1 MTTEIVVAQK
11 KSPATGG
18 ARLWIAIAVT
28 VTLWASAFVGIRLAA
43 PGFSPGALTLGR
55 IAVGSLALTLLRLV
69 SNRAARRG
77 SSALPGGAQRGQ
89 SGQRGR
95 IPRGKVL
102 LLVVA
107 WGIGWFGIYNLALN
121 AAERHV
127 DAGTASLLVNV
138 VAPMIIAALAGLLLG
153 EGFPRRL
160 IAGMIVAAA
169 GVAVIAVATSTGEFD
184 AIGIVLG
191 IAAAFVYASAATFQK
206 VLLRRVDAATMTWLG
221 CLSGTIACLPFAPQ
235 LISALTTAPLSSI
248 VAVAYLGVFPTAIA
262 FTTWGYVLSHS
273 SAGRS
278 AASTYAVPAVVLLLS
293 FLLLK
298 ETPPPA
304 ALLGEILAL
313 GGVAVATLRLTR
325 TSRT

>member
-1 MTTEIVVAQK
+1 MTTEIVVAEK
-11 KSPATGG
+11 KSSATSA

-28 VTLWASAFVGIRLAA
+28 VTLWASAFVGIRIAA

-55 IAVGSLALTLLRLV
+55 IAVGSLALTLLRLI
-69 SNRAARRG
+69 SNRAARGG
-77 SSALPGGAQRGQ
+77 SSGLPGGA
-89 SGQRGR
+89 QRGR

-102 LLVVA
+102 LLVIA
-107 WGIGWFGIYNLALN
+107 WGVGWFGIYNLALN

-138 VAPMIIAALAGLLLG
+138 VAPMIIAVLAGLLLG

-160 IAGMIVAAA
+160 IVGMIVAAA
-169 GVAVIAVATSTGEFD
+169 GVAVIATATSTGKFD
-184 AIGIVLG
+184 AIGIMLG
-191 IAAAFVYASAATFQK
+191 IGAAVIYASAATFQK

-235 LISALTTAPLSSI
+235 LISELTTAPLSSI

-278 AASTYAVPAVVLLLS
+278 AASTYAVPAVVLLLA
-293 FLLLK
+293 FLVLK

-313 GGVAVATLRLTR
+313 GGVAVATLHLTR
-325 TSRT
+325 RSRT

>member
-1 MTTEIVVAQK
+1 MTTEIVVAEK
-11 KSPATGG
+11 KSSATSA

-28 VTLWASAFVGIRLAA
+28 VTLWASAFVGIRIAA

-69 SNRAARRG
+69 SNRAAPGG
-77 SSALPGGAQRGQ
+77 SSGLPGGA
-89 SGQRGR
+89 QRGR

-102 LLVVA
+102 LLVIA
-107 WGIGWFGIYNLALN
+107 WGVGWFGIYNLALN

-138 VAPMIIAALAGLLLG
+138 VAPMIIAVLAGLLLG

-160 IAGMIVAAA
+160 IVGMIVAAA
-169 GVAVIAVATSTGEFD
+169 GVAVIATATSTGKFD
-184 AIGIVLG
+184 AIGIMLG
-191 IAAAFVYASAATFQK
+191 IGAAVMYASAATFQK

-235 LISALTTAPLSSI
+235 LISELTTAPLSSI

-278 AASTYAVPAVVLLLS
+278 AASTYAVPAVVLLLA
-293 FLLLK
+293 FLVLK

-313 GGVAVATLRLTR
+313 SGVAVATLHLTR
-325 TSRT
+325 RSRT

>member
-11 KSPATGG
+11 KSSATGA

-28 VTLWASAFVGIRLAA
+28 VTLWASAFVGIRIAA

-89 SGQRGR
+89 RGR

-107 WGIGWFGIYNLALN
+107 WGVGWFGIYNLALN

-127 DAGTASLLVNV
+127 DAGTASLLINV
-138 VAPMIIAALAGLLLG
+138 VAPMIIAVLAGLLLG

-160 IAGMIVAAA
+160 IAGMIVAAS
-169 GVAVIAVATSTGEFD
+169 GVAVIAAATSTGEFD

-191 IAAAFVYASAATFQK
+191 IAAAVVYASAATFQK

-278 AASTYAVPAVVLLLS
+278 AASTYAVPAVVVLLS

-304 ALLGEILAL
+304 ALPGEILAL
-313 GGVAVATLRLTR
+313 GGVAVATLHLTR
-325 TSRT
+325 RSRT

>member
-1 MTTEIVVAQK
+1 MTTEIVVAEK
-11 KSPATGG
+11 KSSATSA

-28 VTLWASAFVGIRLAA
+28 VTLWASAFVGIRIAA

-55 IAVGSLALTLLRLV
+55 IVVGSLALTLLRLV
-69 SNRAARRG
+69 SNRAARGG
-77 SSALPGGAQRGQ
+77 SSALPGGA
-89 SGQRGR
+89 QRGR

-102 LLVVA
+102 LLVIA
-107 WGIGWFGIYNLALN
+107 WGVGWFGIYNLALN

-138 VAPMIIAALAGLLLG
+138 VAPMIIAVLAGLLLG

-160 IAGMIVAAA
+160 VVGMIVAAS
-169 GVAVIAVATSTGEFD
+169 GVAVIAAATSTGEFD

-191 IAAAFVYASAATFQK
+191 IGAAVVYASAATFQK

-235 LISALTTAPLSSI
+235 LISELTTAPLSSI

-278 AASTYAVPAVVLLLS
+278 AASTYAVPAVVVLLS

-304 ALLGEILAL
+304 ALPGEILAL
-313 GGVAVATLRLTR
+313 GGVAVATLHLTR
-325 TSRT
+325 RSRT

>member
-1 MTTEIVVAQK
+1 MTTEIVVAEK
-11 KSPATGG
+11 KSSATSA

-28 VTLWASAFVGIRLAA
+28 VTLWASAFVGIRIAA

-69 SNRAARRG
+69 SNRAAPGG
-77 SSALPGGAQRGQ
+77 SSGLPGGA
-89 SGQRGR
+89 QRGR

-102 LLVVA
+102 LLVIA
-107 WGIGWFGIYNLALN
+107 WGVGWFGIYNLALN

-138 VAPMIIAALAGLLLG
+138 VAPMIIAVLAGLLLG

-160 IAGMIVAAA
+160 IVGMIVAAA
-169 GVAVIAVATSTGEFD
+169 GVAVIATATSTGKFD
-184 AIGIVLG
+184 AIGIILG
-191 IAAAFVYASAATFQK
+191 IGAAVMYASAATFQK

-235 LISALTTAPLSSI
+235 LISELTTAPLSSI

-278 AASTYAVPAVVLLLS
+278 AASTYAVPAVVLLLA
-293 FLLLK
+293 FLVLK

-313 GGVAVATLRLTR
+313 SGVAVATLHLTR
-325 TSRT
+325 RSRT

>member
-1 MTTEIVVAQK
+1 MTTELVVAEK
-11 KSPATGG
+11 KSSATSA

-28 VTLWASAFVGIRLAA
+28 VTLWASAFVGIRIAA

-69 SNRAARRG
+69 SNRAARGG
-77 SSALPGGAQRGQ
+77 SSGLPGGA
-89 SGQRGR
+89 QRGR

-107 WGIGWFGIYNLALN
+107 WGVGWFGIYNLALN

-138 VAPMIIAALAGLLLG
+138 VAPMIIAVLAGLLLG

-160 IAGMIVAAA
+160 IVGMIVAAA
-169 GVAVIAVATSTGEFD
+169 GVAVIATATSTGKFD
-184 AIGIVLG
+184 AIGIMLG
-191 IAAAFVYASAATFQK
+191 IGAAVMYASAATFQK

-235 LISALTTAPLSSI
+235 LISELTTAPLSSI

-278 AASTYAVPAVVLLLS
+278 AASTYAVPAVVLLLA
-293 FLLLK
+293 FLVLK

-313 GGVAVATLRLTR
+313 GGVAVATLHLTR
-325 TSRT
+325 RSRT